1 MSDYIPKVGDL
12 IRDKV
17 FPEDMGVIVEINK
30 RSYTNH
36 YRIISPR
43 NLAASC
49 WYSLDYVLDECEVVC
64 ESR

>member
-12 IRDKV
+12 IRDKEY
-17 FPEDMGVIVEINK
+17 PEDMGVIVDINK

-43 NLAASC
+43 NLADE
-49 WYSLDYVLDECEVVC
+49 WHSLDYVKDDCEVVC